1 MCPYPNILRL
11 VAVVAVSQKL
21 QMKLS
26 LLKMWTIFS
35 WKTPKKM
42 NVTQLRIQK
51 LLQYMTV
58 MKTLSMGQMNNNF
71 SESFNNMINKMRNK
85 PIIMIGIMYA
95 NLVMGTW
102 YNRRTESASW
112 VDGNLVPTAVTLIK
126 KMLEFVTDYGVDPCV
141 AGELY
146 MVTSPKNSVF
156 TVNILAKTCSC
167 LQWQLRGFPCMHA
180 VSALHSIRP
189 QWRKYCSDYY
199 SVENYKA
206 TYAPTFAPLDD
217 KSEWVQQ

>member
-1 MCPYPNILRL
+1 
-11 VAVVAVSQKL
+11 
-21 QMKLS
+21 
-26 LLKMWTIFS
+26 
-35 WKTPKKM
+35 
-42 NVTQLRIQK
+42 
-51 LLQYMTV
+51 
-58 MKTLSMGQMNNNF
+58 
-71 SESFNNMINKMRNK
+71 
-85 PIIMIGIMYA
+85 
-95 NLVMGTW
+95 MGTW

-217 KSEWVQQ
+217 KSEWVQPNMNKKILNLVLRRQKGGVGNVEMLLTTTKEHVLVVKWDLIQLQRGKGLNVMHKASPSAT